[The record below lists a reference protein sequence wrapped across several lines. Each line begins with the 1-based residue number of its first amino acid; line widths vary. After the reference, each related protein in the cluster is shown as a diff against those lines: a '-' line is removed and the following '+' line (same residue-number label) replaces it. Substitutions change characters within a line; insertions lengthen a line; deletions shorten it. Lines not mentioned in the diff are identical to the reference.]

1 MNRHKF
7 TVHLALAV
15 ALVLLAAIVGQVR
28 RWDWQRESAPQ
39 PGPQEV
45 APAGRDEAETAESEE
60 ESEEE
65 SGPAHAE
72 VLVRFRA
79 GTSEERIQA
88 DAARLHDRVEDE
100 IESVEGLVAVEDLNG
115 ETAEQVVRDY
125 ASLPEVEYVEP
136 NEVIRAEPL
145 DPGYGQ
151 GTLGRSPGDEREE
164 GDASR
169 SPDGGPND
177 PLLAEQWGLINTG
190 QRDGKAQADI
200 SALSAWSKTH
210 GSQKV
215 VVAVLD
221 SGVDY
226 THPDLANNMW
236 HRPDD
241 LDMYFD
247 RQLGVIDDSD
257 GFSAVERDSD
267 PMDENG
273 HGTHCAGIIGA
284 EGDNNEGIAGVNWQV
299 EIMPLKFMGKGGFG
313 TTKDAI
319 EAINYVIQRKSDGVN
334 VRVISASWG
343 SRLKS
348 RALEDVIRKAGDSDI
363 LFVAA
368 AGNDSADAD
377 RAPHYPSGYKLPNVI
392 SVAALDRRDQLASF
406 SNYGAKSVHLAA
418 PGKEILSTWLDGDYE
433 EHSGT
438 SMATPFVAGVAAL
451 VLSVEPNLTVKELR
465 ERLFNTVDKLDS
477 LQGKVVTGGRV
488 NAARAVGAVH

>member
-7 TVHLALAV
+7 TVHLALAA
-15 ALVLLAAIVGQVR
+15 ALVLLAALVGQVR
-28 RWDWQRESAPQ
+28 RLDWQKEPVPQ
-39 PGPQEV
+39 TVTQEA
-45 APAGRDEAETAESEE
+45 APADQDEDQDEAEAAESEG
-60 ESEEE
+60 E
-65 SGPAHAE
+65 SGPARAE

-79 GTSEERIQA
+79 GTPEERIQA

-100 IESVEGLVAVEDLNG
+100 IESVEGLVAVEDLDG
-115 ETAEQVVRDY
+115 EDAEEVVRDY
-125 ASLPEVEYVEP
+125 ASLPEVEYAEV
-136 NEVIRAEPL
+136 NEVIHVEPL
-145 DPGYGQ
+145 ESSSIS
-151 GTLGRSPGDEREE
+151 TRFVSPEFE
-164 GDASR
+164 
-169 SPDGGPND
+169 GGPND

-190 QRDGKAQADI
+190 QRDGKSRADI
-200 SALSAWSKTH
+200 SALAAWSKTH

-247 RQLGVIDDSD
+247 PQLGVMDDYD
-257 GFSAVERDSD
+257 GFSAVGEERD

-273 HGTHCAGIIGA
+273 HGTHCAGIVGA
-284 EGDNNEGIAGVNWQV
+284 EGDNGEGIAGVNWKV

-319 EAINYVIQRKSDGVN
+319 EAINYVIQRKRDGVN

-343 SRLKS
+343 SRQRSK
-348 RALEDVIRKAGDSDI
+348 ALEDVIRKAGEADI

-377 RAPHYPSGYKLPNVI
+377 RAPHYPSGYKLPNVV

-406 SNYGAKSVHLAA
+406 SNYGSKSVHLAA
-418 PGKEILSTWLDGDYE
+418 PGKEILSTWLDGAYE

-451 VLSVEPNLTVKELR
+451 VLSVEPNLSVKDLR

-488 NAARAVGAVH
+488 NAARAVGAVR

>member
-7 TVHLALAV
+7 TVHLALAA
-15 ALVLLAAIVGQVR
+15 ALVLLAALAGQVR
-28 RWDWQRESAPQ
+28 RLDWQRGPVNRPVPQ
-39 PGPQEV
+39 AV
-45 APAGRDEAETAESEE
+45 APAVDRDEDQDEAEAV

-65 SGPAHAE
+65 SGPARAE

-100 IESVEGLVAVEDLNG
+100 IESVEGLVAVEDLDG
-115 ETAEQVVRDY
+115 EDAEEVVRDY
-125 ASLPEVEYVEP
+125 ASLPEVEYAEV
-136 NEVIRAEPL
+136 NEVIHVEPL
-145 DPGYGQ
+145 ESSSIS
-151 GTLGRSPGDEREE
+151 TRFVSPEFE
-164 GDASR
+164 
-169 SPDGGPND
+169 GGPND
-177 PLLAEQWGLINTG
+177 PLLTEQWGLINTG
-190 QRDGKAQADI
+190 QRDGKAEADI
-200 SALSAWSKTH
+200 SALAAWSKTH

-226 THPDLANNMW
+226 THPDLVNNMW

-247 RQLGVIDDSD
+247 PQLGVMDDYD
-257 GFSAVERDSD
+257 GFSAVGEERD

-284 EGDNNEGIAGVNWQV
+284 EGDNNEGIAGVNWKV

-319 EAINYVIQRKSDGVN
+319 EAINYVIARKSDGVN

-343 SRLKS
+343 SRQRSK
-348 RALEDVIRKAGDSDI
+348 ALEDVIRKAGEADI

-377 RAPHYPSGYKLPNVI
+377 RTPHYPSGYKLPNVV

-406 SNYGAKSVHLAA
+406 SNYGSKSVHLAA
-418 PGKEILSTWLDGDYE
+418 PGKEILSTWLDGAYE

-451 VLSVEPNLTVKELR
+451 VLSVEPNLSVKELR

-488 NAARAVGAVH
+488 NAARAVGAIR

>member
-15 ALVLLAAIVGQVR
+15 ALVLLAAFVGQVR
-28 RWDWQRESAPQ
+28 RWDWTRRAEQ
-39 PGPQEV
+39 PRAV
-45 APAGRDEAETAESEE
+45 LNTEE
-60 ESEEE
+60 ENAAPDEVGEEQDE
-65 SGPAHAE
+65 ENSGHAE
-72 VLVRFRA
+72 VLVRFRP

-115 ETAEQVVRDY
+115 EDAEQVVRDY
-125 ASLPEVEYVEP
+125 ASLPEVEYAEA
-136 NEVIRAEPL
+136 NEVIRADPL
-145 DPGYGQ
+145 ADSS
-151 GTLGRSPGDEREE
+151 TDARFASPD
-164 GDASR
+164 S
-169 SPDGGPND
+169 DGGPND

-190 QRDGKAQADI
+190 QRDGKSQADI
-200 SALSAWSKTH
+200 SALAAWSKTH

-226 THPDLANNMW
+226 THPDLLNNMW

-257 GFSAVERDSD
+257 GFSAVDSSRD

-284 EGDNNEGIAGVNWQV
+284 EGDNSEGIAGVNWQV
-299 EIMPLKFMGKGGFG
+299 EIMPLKFMSKGGFG

-319 EAINYVIQRKSDGVN
+319 EAINYVIERKSDGVN

-343 SRLKS
+343 SRQKS
-348 RALEDVIRKAGDSDI
+348 KALEDVIRKAGEADI

-377 RAPHYPSGYKLPNVI
+377 RAPHYPSGYKLPNIV
-392 SVAALDRRDQLASF
+392 SVAALDRRDQLAGF

-418 PGKEILSTWLDGDYE
+418 PGKEILSTWLDGAYE

-451 VLSVEPNLTVKELR
+451 VLSLEPNLSVKELR

-488 NAARAVGAVH
+488 NAARAVGAVR

>member
-28 RWDWQRESAPQ
+28 RWDWGSGTKPQPDAREEVSAPEQ
-39 PGPQEV
+39 
-45 APAGRDEAETAESEE
+45 DESEAAE
-60 ESEEE
+60 LGEE
-65 SGPAHAE
+65 SGDGEEAGPARAE
-72 VLVRFRA
+72 VLVRFKP
-79 GTSEERIQA
+79 GTTEERIQA

-100 IESVEGLVAVEDLNG
+100 IESVEGLTVVEDLNG
-115 ETAEQVVRDY
+115 ETAEEVVRDY
-125 ASLPEVEYVEP
+125 ASLPEVEYAEP
-136 NEVIRAEPL
+136 NEVIRVEPPA
-145 DPGYGQ
+145 DSGNN
-151 GTLGRSPGDEREE
+151 SPRVYPEFE
-164 GDASR
+164 
-169 SPDGGPND
+169 GGPND
-177 PLLAEQWGLINTG
+177 PLLAEQWGLVNTG

-200 SALSAWSKTH
+200 SALAAWSKTH
-210 GSQKV
+210 GSRKV

-226 THPDLANNMW
+226 THSDLVNNMW

-241 LDMYFD
+241 MEMYFD
-247 RQLGVIDDSD
+247 KQLGVIDDYN
-257 GFSAVERDSD
+257 GFSALDEARD

-273 HGTHCAGIIGA
+273 HGTHCAGIVGA

-319 EAINYVIQRKSDGVN
+319 EAINYVISRKGDGVN

-343 SRLKS
+343 SRQKS
-348 RALEDVIRKAGDSDI
+348 KALEDVIRKAGDSDI

-377 RAPHYPSGYKLPNVI
+377 RSPHYPSGYKLPNVI

-418 PGKEILSTWLDGDYE
+418 PGKEILSTWLDNGYE

-451 VLSVEPNLTVKELR
+451 VLSVEPNLSVKELR
-465 ERLFNTVDKLDS
+465 ERLFNTVDKLDT

-488 NAARAVGAVH
+488 NAARAVGAVR